1 MKKVRHWP
9 ITMAI
14 VALVFSLGMNYA
26 PEHAMAL
33 QVDHRLSPAI
43 ELQDKLQEKYVE
55 KMGLKE
61 EEVLGFYYSSMK
73 DSTDARKHNI
83 KQALSK
89 IHNEKIKPQ
98 QVFSFNEIV
107 GNSNLPVDG
116 WQQAG
121 VIQNGQLV
129 DDYGGGVC
137 QVSSTLYNAVAEAG
151 MIMVERHNHS
161 KSVRYVPVGQD
172 ATVAYGYKDF
182 KFTNLYDFPVKIKA
196 KSYDDEHVVIAIIRA

>member
-9 ITMAI
+9 ISMVT

-26 PEHAMAL
+26 PERAMAL
-33 QVDHRLSPAI
+33 QLDPLSPAI
-43 ELQDKLQEKYVE
+43 EWQANLQEKYVE
-55 KMGLKE
+55 KMDLKE
-61 EEVLGFYYSSMK
+61 DEVLGLYYSSMK

-98 QVFSFNEIV
+98 QVFSFNEEV
-107 GNSNLPVDG
+107 GNSNLPEDG
-116 WQQAG
+116 WQKAG
-121 VIQNGQLV
+121 VIQKGQLV
-129 DDYGGGVC
+129 DDYGGGIC
-137 QVSSTLYNAVAEAG
+137 QVSSTLYNATAEAG

-161 KSVRYVPVGQD
+161 KSVGYVPVGQD
-172 ATVAYGYKDF
+172 ATVAYGYMDF

-196 KSYDDEHVVIAIIRA
+196 KSYDDEQVVIAIIRA

>member
-1 MKKVRHWP
+1 MKKVRQWP
-9 ITMAI
+9 ITIAA

-33 QVDHRLSPAI
+33 QVDPLSPAI
-43 ELQDKLQEKYVE
+43 DLQEKLQEKYVE
-55 KMGLKE
+55 KMDLKE

-73 DSTDARKHNI
+73 NSTDARKHNI

-107 GNSNLPVDG
+107 GNSNLSEDG
-116 WQQAG
+116 WQKAG
-121 VIQNGQLV
+121 VIQNGQLA
-129 DDYGGGVC
+129 DDYGGGIC
-137 QVSSTLYNAVAEAG
+137 QVSSTLYNAAAEAG
-151 MIMVERHNHS
+151 MIMVERHSHS
-161 KSVRYVPVGQD
+161 KSVGYVPLGQD

>member
-1 MKKVRHWP
+1 MKKVRHWL
-9 ITMAI
+9 ITMAT
-14 VALVFSLGMNYA
+14 VALVFSLSMNFA

-33 QVDHRLSPAI
+33 QLDRFSPSI

-61 EEVLGFYYSSMK
+61 DEVLGFYYSSMK
-73 DSTDARKHNI
+73 NSTDERKHNI
-83 KQALSK
+83 TQALSK

-107 GNSNLPVDG
+107 GNSNLPEGG
-116 WQQAG
+116 WQKAG
-121 VIQNGQLV
+121 VIQNGQLA
-129 DDYGGGVC
+129 DDYGGGIC
-137 QVSSTLYNAVAEAG
+137 QVSSTLYNAAAEAG

-172 ATVAYGYKDF
+172 ATVAYGYMDF
-182 KFTNLYDFPVKIKA
+182 KFVNLYDFPVKIKA

>member
-1 MKKVRHWP
+1 MEKVRHWL
-9 ITMAI
+9 ITLAT

-33 QVDHRLSPAI
+33 QLDSLSPAI
-43 ELQDKLQEKYVE
+43 DLQEKLQEKYVE
-55 KMGLKE
+55 KMDLKK

-73 DSTDARKHNI
+73 NSTDAREHNI

-107 GNSNLPVDG
+107 GNSNLPEDG

-129 DDYGGGVC
+129 DDYGGGIC
-137 QVSSTLYNAVAEAG
+137 QVSSTLYNAAAEAG
-151 MIMVERHNHS
+151 MTMVERHNHS
-161 KSVRYVPVGQD
+161 KSVGYVPAGQD

-196 KSYDDEHVVIAIIRA
+196 KSYDDEHIVIAIIRA

>member
-1 MKKVRHWP
+1 M
-9 ITMAI
+9 
-14 VALVFSLGMNYA
+14 
-26 PEHAMAL
+26 
-33 QVDHRLSPAI
+33 
-43 ELQDKLQEKYVE
+43 
-55 KMGLKE
+55 
-61 EEVLGFYYSSMK
+61 
-73 DSTDARKHNI
+73 
-83 KQALSK
+83 
-89 IHNEKIKPQ
+89 
-98 QVFSFNEIV
+98 FSFNEIV

>member
-9 ITMAI
+9 ITMAT

-33 QVDHRLSPAI
+33 QLDSLSPAI
-43 ELQDKLQEKYVE
+43 DLQEKYVD
-55 KMGLKE
+55 KMDLKE

-73 DSTDARKHNI
+73 NSTDARKHNI

-89 IHNEKIKPQ
+89 IHSEKIKPQ

-107 GNSNLPVDG
+107 GNSNLPEDG

-129 DDYGGGVC
+129 DDYGGGIC
-137 QVSSTLYNAVAEAG
+137 QVSSTLYNAAAEAG
-151 MIMVERHNHS
+151 MTMVERHNHS
-161 KSVRYVPVGQD
+161 KSVGYVPVGQD
-172 ATVAYGYKDF
+172 ATVAYGYMDF

-196 KSYDDEHVVIAIIRA
+196 KSYDDEHIVIAIIRA

>member
-1 MKKVRHWP
+1 MKKVRHWL
-9 ITMAI
+9 ITMAT
-14 VALVFSLGMNYA
+14 VALVFSLGMNFA

-33 QVDHRLSPAI
+33 QLDRFSPSI

-61 EEVLGFYYSSMK
+61 DEVLGFYYSSMK
-73 DSTDARKHNI
+73 NSTDERKHNI

-107 GNSNLPVDG
+107 GNSNLPEGG
-116 WQQAG
+116 WQKAG
-121 VIQNGQLV
+121 VIQDGQLA
-129 DDYGGGVC
+129 DDYGGGIC
-137 QVSSTLYNAVAEAG
+137 QVSSTLYNAAAEAG

-172 ATVAYGYKDF
+172 ATVAYGYMDF

>member
-1 MKKVRHWP
+1 MKKVQHWL
-9 ITMAI
+9 ITMAT
-14 VALVFSLGMNYA
+14 VALVFSLGMNFA

-33 QVDHRLSPAI
+33 QLDRFSPSI

-61 EEVLGFYYSSMK
+61 DEVLGFYYSSMK
-73 DSTDARKHNI
+73 NSTDERKHNI

-98 QVFSFNEIV
+98 QVFSFNDIV
-107 GNSNLPVDG
+107 GNSNLPEGG
-116 WQQAG
+116 WQKAG
-121 VIQNGQLV
+121 VIQNGQLA
-129 DDYGGGVC
+129 DDYGGGIC
-137 QVSSTLYNAVAEAG
+137 QVSSTLYNAAAEAG

-161 KSVRYVPVGQD
+161 QSVRYVPAGQD
-172 ATVAYGYKDF
+172 ATVAYGYMDF
-182 KFTNLYDFPVKIKA
+182 KFANLYDFPVKIKA

>member
-1 MKKVRHWP
+1 MKKVRHWV
-9 ITMAI
+9 ITMATA
-14 VALVFSLGMNYA
+14 ALVFSLGMNFA
-26 PEHAMAL
+26 PENAMAL
-33 QVDHRLSPAI
+33 QLDQLSPSI

-61 EEVLGFYYSSMK
+61 DEVLGFYYSSMK
-73 DSTDARKHNI
+73 NSTDARKHNI

-107 GNSNLPVDG
+107 GNSNLPEGG
-116 WQQAG
+116 WQKAG
-121 VIQNGQLV
+121 VIQDGQLA
-129 DDYGGGVC
+129 DDYGGGIC
-137 QVSSTLYNAVAEAG
+137 QVSSTLYNAAAEAG
-151 MIMVERHNHS
+151 MTMVERHNHS

-172 ATVAYGYKDF
+172 ATVAYGYMDF

-196 KSYDDEHVVIAIIRA
+196 KSYDDEHVVIAVIRA